1 MKTVLIITILSLAAI
16 TITYAHPIHV
26 SVVNMDYTADSNR
39 IVYSIRLFYDDFQ
52 SLINFKYNTLLNFK
66 GQSRMT
72 TKEQQAVT
80 DYISRNFI
88 LMDTNRET
96 LSSEFT
102 GWKVEDF
109 SVWLYFSSDLNAEL
123 SSIIIKNKKTD
134 ESKKIEVDGLFISI
148 GVVPQNSLAKDLGV
162 ALDKYGYIKVDNQ
175 MRTSVKGVYAAGD
188 ITGGLRQVVTAAA
201 EGAIAALTT
210 TEVLGKQYPY

>member
-1 MKTVLIITILSLAAI
+1 MKIKCLHFPTLANTIYFMKTVLIITILSLAAI

-123 SSIIIKNKKTD
+123 SSIIIKNTIMLD
-134 ESKKIEVDGLFISI
+134 LFADQVNLVILHSDDI
-148 GVVPQNSLAKDLGV
+148 Q
-162 ALDKYGYIKVDNQ
+162 
-175 MRTSVKGVYAAGD
+175 KGFEFTKR
-188 ITGGLRQVVTAAA
+188 ITTH
-201 EGAIAALTT
+201 T
-210 TEVLGKQYPY
+210 YSP